1 MDGTPERREGNEGVE
16 TQDADGIHDP
26 TGPPTA
32 ESVADG
38 YLAYTNLGVDG

>member
-1 MDGTPERREGNEGVE
+1 ME
-16 TQDADGIHDP
+16 TQDADGIRDP